1 MPSLVAALM
10 LVGCAPDA
18 FRSSAAAAAA
28 AASGGAG
35 QTNKGKW
42 VTLPALVTT
51 MPALV
56 IDGEE

>member
-18 FRSSAAAAAA
+18 FRSSAAAAA